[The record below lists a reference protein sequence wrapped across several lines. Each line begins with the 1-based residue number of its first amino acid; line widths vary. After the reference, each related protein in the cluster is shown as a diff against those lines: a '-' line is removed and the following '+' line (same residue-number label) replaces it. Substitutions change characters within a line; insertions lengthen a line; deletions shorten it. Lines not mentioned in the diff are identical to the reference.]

1 MKDVFTLVTISLL
14 AFATPLLADR
24 FRIPAVVLEVFAGM
38 VLGTYGLGI
47 IVSGEWLEFLS
58 MFGLIFLMFLSGL
71 DLDINIIRK
80 KKKFAYLGL
89 LFLAMSLSLSY
100 LLSLVFGLDLLYAI
114 LLTNVSV
121 GIVVPTVREM
131 GLIKS
136 GIGQQILVAAFIT
149 DFVTMFALTI
159 YAVSVRTG
167 RMGYELLFVFGI
179 FLVFLLAYYIG
190 RLAIWH
196 FPEFMSRWFMEDP
209 MELGV
214 RGSMAIMVSFVG
226 LSYLLGVEAILG
238 AFLAGALLSI
248 IFRGGERLEQK
259 LYSIGYGFL
268 IPIFFIS
275 IGASMDPLQ
284 ILSSNFN
291 LLATLMLIAFAV
303 KLIPSLIFVPSFG
316 LMNSLRIG
324 IIQTSKLS
332 LTIAGVSIG
341 ENLGVLS
348 YDEASTVIFFTIL
361 TCLISPTI
369 FRALYGGNRK

>member
-1 MKDVFTLVTISLL
+1 MKGVYTLVTIALL
-14 AFATPLLADR
+14 AFATPLFADR
-24 FRIPAVVLEVFAGM
+24 LRVPAVVLEVFAGM
-38 VLGTYGLGI
+38 ILGAYGLGI
-47 IVSGEWLEFLS
+47 IESSEWLEFLS
-58 MFGLIFLMFLSGL
+58 TFGLIFLMFLSGL

-89 LFLAMSLSLSY
+89 LFLALSMSFSY
-100 LLSLVFGLDLLYAI
+100 LLTLAFGLDLLYAI

-121 GIVVPTVREM
+121 GIVVPTIREM
-131 GLIKS
+131 GIVKS
-136 GIGQQILVAAFIT
+136 NLGQQILVAAFIT

-167 RMGYELLFVFGI
+167 KTGYELLLVFGI
-179 FLVFLLAYYIG
+179 FLVFLLSYYIG

-196 FPEFMSRWFMEDP
+196 FPEFMSRWFTEDP

-248 IFRGGERLEQK
+248 IFRGGERLEEK
-259 LYSIGYGFL
+259 LYGIGYGFL

-275 IGASMDPLQ
+275 VGASMDPLK
-284 ILSSNFN
+284 ILSSNFD
-291 LLATLMLIAFAV
+291 LLVILVFMAFAV
-303 KLIPSLIFVPSFG
+303 KIVPSLIFVPRFG
-316 LMNSLRIG
+316 LVNSLRIG

-369 FRALYGGNRK
+369 FRALYGGKSE